1 MKKIFFIIS
10 AIFIFSNFSLS
21 VHAGEFDSVKNQ
33 AEHNNT
39 GNEVFINYTGGKNY
53 TYIERTDLRRY
64 DNGKYTGLV
73 SREVRSFIIQ
83 TDEDSNGVFYDG
95 SFFVDEGTKRAAVSV
110 FAEISDSIESSF
122 KILNDGTI
130 VMIKDNGYPT
140 FRSFPSY
147 PKKNIA
153 PGTKWQ
159 AKAIRC
165 ADPLNKGIV
174 TKIPFYVEYTY
185 SGEQEWNGETVFLV
199 TARWATRYGAKFFI
213 DFGGDKD
220 LVEAQG
226 NHSATIY
233 ISKKTG
239 AAIVIR
245 DSVDETFTYSDGNKI
260 SFKGTINLFTKYPPT
275 INQEKLLPVIQRV
288 AKLSDEQIEQIAKPV
303 NESKNIAP
311 DFKTSTEPDITSK
324 PQVAS
329 ADLKRN
335 TTSANSKPDVT
346 PSSSKP
352 SLSSKTKNK
361 ASDTTAPSE
370 SDNSATKID
379 VEKTSL
385 GIKLTLPNLQFKP
398 DSKELLPSE
407 RRRLEQ
413 IAEIL
418 SQTDDAMLLVEGH
431 SASTG
436 NKTGELELSKERA
449 AVIAKEL
456 SNRGIASARFI
467 IKACGSDNPIADNST
482 KEGMAKNRRVEITIL
497 E

>member
-1 MKKIFFIIS
+1 MKKIFFTITALFVLS
-10 AIFIFSNFSLS
+10 TFSLS
-21 VHAGEFDSVKNQ
+21 VHAGEFDSVQNKIEQ
-33 AEHNNT
+33 NNT
-39 GNEVFINYTGGKNY
+39 GGEVFINYIGGKNY
-53 TYIERTDLRRY
+53 TYVERTDLRRY

-83 TDEDSNGVFYDG
+83 TDEDSNGVFYNG

-147 PKKNIA
+147 PKKNIT

-165 ADPLNKGIV
+165 ADPLNKGII

-185 SGEQEWNGETVFLV
+185 SGEQEWNDETVFLV
-199 TARWATRYGAKFFI
+199 TAKWATRYGSKFFI

-226 NHSATIY
+226 SHSATIY

-239 AAIVIR
+239 VAIVIR
-245 DSVDETFTYSDGNKI
+245 DSVNETFTYSDGNKI
-260 SFKGTINLFTKYPPT
+260 SFKGTINLFTKYPPA
-275 INQEKLLPVIQRV
+275 INHGKLLPVIQRV
-288 AKLSDEQIEQIAKPV
+288 AKLSDEEIGQLQKPV
-303 NESKNIAP
+303 NEFKNIES
-311 DFKTSTEPDITSK
+311 DFKTKTDSDI
-324 PQVAS
+324 
-329 ADLKRN
+329 
-335 TTSANSKPDVT
+335 T

-352 SLSSKTKNK
+352 SLSSKTKK
-361 ASDTTAPSE
+361 QTSDSDAPSVP
-370 SDNSATKID
+370 DDSATKID
-379 VEKTSL
+379 IEKTSL

-407 RRRLEQ
+407 SRRLEQ

-418 SQTDDAMLLVEGH
+418 LEADGAMLLLEGH

-436 NKTGELELSKERA
+436 NKKGELELSKERA

-456 SNRGIASARFI
+456 SNRGIDSSRFI
-467 IKACGSDNPIADNST
+467 LKGCGSDHPIADNST
-482 KEGMAKNRRVEITIL
+482 KDGMAKNRRVEITIL

>member
-1 MKKIFFIIS
+1 MKKIFFTVP
-10 AIFIFSNFSLS
+10 ALFILSTFSLS
-21 VHAGEFDSVKNQ
+21 VHAGEFDSIQNQ
-33 AEHNNT
+33 IEQNNT
-39 GNEVFINYTGGKNY
+39 GDEVFINYTGGKNY
-53 TYIERTDLRRY
+53 TYVERTDLRRY

-83 TDEDSNGVFYDG
+83 TDEDSSGVFYDG

-147 PKKNIA
+147 PKKNIT

-226 NHSATIY
+226 SHSATIY

-245 DSVDETFTYSDGNKI
+245 DSVNETFTYSDGNKI
-260 SFKGTINLFTKYPPT
+260 SFKGTINLFTKYPPA

-288 AKLSDEQIEQIAKPV
+288 AKLSDEEIRQLAKPV
-303 NESKNIAP
+303 NESKNIES
-311 DFKTSTEPDITSK
+311 DFKTKSGSDIM
-324 PQVAS
+324 
-329 ADLKRN
+329 
-335 TTSANSKPDVT
+335 

-352 SLSSKTKNK
+352 SLSSKTKKQPSN
-361 ASDTTAPSE
+361 SDAPSE
-370 SDNSATKID
+370 SDDSATKID
-379 VEKTSL
+379 VKKTSL
-385 GIKLTLPNLQFKP
+385 GIN
-398 DSKELLPSE
+398 S
-407 RRRLEQ
+407 RCQ
-413 IAEIL
+413 IY
-418 SQTDDAMLLVEGH
+418 S
-431 SASTG
+431 
-436 NKTGELELSKERA
+436 
-449 AVIAKEL
+449 
-456 SNRGIASARFI
+456 SNRTQKNFCQAKASAL
-467 IKACGSDNPIADNST
+467 
-482 KEGMAKNRRVEITIL
+482 NRL
-497 E
+497 QKSF